1 MLSTVGNAGLHIH
14 DFFIGRELN
23 PRLFSLDL
31 KQFCELR
38 PGMFLW
44 AVMNYSYAVKQYVDT
59 GLSYLT
65 RREYQQCNG
74 VCLSWSI
81 TLHLRFRMV

>member
-1 MLSTVGNAGLHIH
+1 MSLVLYIASFRAPTPMLSVVGNAGLHIH

-23 PRLFSLDL
+23 PRIFGLDL

-44 AVMNYSYAVKQYVDT
+44 VLVNYSYAVKQHVQT
-59 GLSYLT
+59 GIS
-65 RREYQQCNG
+65 
-74 VCLSWSI
+74 SFS
-81 TLHLRFRMV
+81 